1 MFGSCA
7 APALQLHLG
16 LIYLQALPAAPP
28 TPPWGSQPCS
38 LWYTIAL
45 LYEISE
51 TTIFVI
57 KFCSSCECTSPA
69 GLASGASQR
78 VYNAGN
84 TGKHCTVSVVLLGL
98 AGLLVSVGAGPHAG
112 PGTTANGAGKCFTTA
127 FPLPDQLCSSHPC
140 SLPGA
145 QCCHAVL
152 GQAFTCGL
160 RLRQGQIPTH
170 GRQEPSLWGTGC
182 TRGPFVLECSDHC
195 QL

>member
-57 KFCSSCECTSPA
+57 KFCSSCECMSPA

-98 AGLLVSVGAGPHAG
+98 AGLLVSVGAGPPQVQALQQMELANALPQPSPFQTSCAHPIPAPC
-112 PGTTANGAGKCFTTA
+112 PGHSAVT
-127 FPLPDQLCSSHPC
+127 L
-140 SLPGA
+140 SLG
-145 QCCHAVL
+145 
-152 GQAFTCGL
+152 
-160 RLRQGQIPTH
+160 RLSPVG
-170 GRQEPSLWGTGC
+170 
-182 TRGPFVLECSDHC
+182 
-195 QL
+195 